1 MSKKKWKKLYKSSI
15 YFTCPY
21 CLGQFPLS
29 EASKDHKNP
38 KSRFHDNS
46 PENIVLSCKKCNNE
60 KGALTVEEY
69 EIWKQLNEMRIHGK
83 QKE

>member
-1 MSKKKWKKLYKSSI
+1 MKQKKWKKLYGASVS
-15 YFTCPY
+15 FTCPY
-21 CLGQFPLS
+21 CLEQFPLS

-46 PENIVLSCKKCNNE
+46 VENIVLSCKKCNSE

-69 EIWKQLNEMRIHGK
+69 KLWKQLNEIRIHGK
-83 QKE
+83 QRG